1 MGTIRL
7 VVLAAAAWHAAAQV
21 KGSASRCRNKEL
33 ECDSWSKRGECEKNY
48 DFMADRCPVAC
59 GYCAN
64 AGLLPTPA
72 VFELE
77 YACDG
82 QLKERPQKWDLAWRN
97 EGGGEVFSP
106 EGTARML
113 PDGCAFRC
121 RDRLPGCA
129 AAAAQGQCTSLPE
142 VLRKQ
147 CPASCGVCAT
157 EDERRERTSRGAA
170 AGGEEDGGEGGASA
184 EAAAGKARKKK
195 KKKKGK
201 GKMKRREAAGDDK
214 QEL

>member
-1 MGTIRL
+1 MRL
-7 VVLAAAAWHAAAQV
+7 MAPATGGWFLEHGGEAYHVVLEAVFV
-21 KGSASRCRNKEL
+21 KKETGIHSI
-33 ECDSWSKRGECEKNY
+33 C
-48 DFMADRCPVAC
+48 AC

-147 CPASCGVCAT
+147 CPASCGVCAALSLK
-157 EDERRERTSRGAA
+157 EWDGRDSPRFAESGRDWQRFLGGGQRRLRT
-170 AGGEEDGGEGGASA
+170 AGVRLRWRRQQARTRGGARA
-184 EAAAGKARKKK
+184 
-195 KKKKGK
+195 
-201 GKMKRREAAGDDK
+201 
-214 QEL
+214 

>member
-129 AAAAQGQCTSLPE
+129 AAAAQGQCISLPE

-147 CPASCGVCAT
+147 CPTSCGVCAALSLK
-157 EDERRERTSRGAA
+157 EWDGRDSPRFAESGRDWQRFLGGGQRRLRT
-170 AGGEEDGGEGGASA
+170 AGVRLRWRRQQARTRGGARA
-184 EAAAGKARKKK
+184 
-195 KKKKGK
+195 
-201 GKMKRREAAGDDK
+201 
-214 QEL
+214 

>member
-147 CPASCGVCAT
+147 CPASCGVCAALSLK
-157 EDERRERTSRGAA
+157 ECDGRDWPRFAENGRDWQRFLGGGQRRLRT
-170 AGGEEDGGEGGASA
+170 AGVRLRWQRQQARTRGGARA
-184 EAAAGKARKKK
+184 
-195 KKKKGK
+195 
-201 GKMKRREAAGDDK
+201 
-214 QEL
+214 

>member
-147 CPASCGVCAT
+147 CPASCGVCAALNLK
-157 EDERRERTSRGAA
+157 ERWPRFARFAV
-170 AGGEEDGGEGGASA
+170 A
-184 EAAAGKARKKK
+184 EIRRDSPRLVEIGK
-195 KKKKGK
+195 
-201 GKMKRREAAGDDK
+201 DS
-214 QEL
+214 

>member
-147 CPASCGVCAT
+147 CPASCGVCAALSLK
-157 EDERRERTSRGAA
+157 ECDGRDSPRFAESGRDWQIFLGGGQRRLRT
-170 AGGEEDGGEGGASA
+170 AGVRLRWRRQQARTRGGARA
-184 EAAAGKARKKK
+184 
-195 KKKKGK
+195 
-201 GKMKRREAAGDDK
+201 
-214 QEL
+214 

>member
-147 CPASCGVCAT
+147 CPASCGVCAALSLK
-157 EDERRERTSRGAA
+157 EWDGRDSPRFAESGRDWQRFLGGGQRRLRT
-170 AGGEEDGGEGGASA
+170 AGVRLRWRRQQARTRGGARA
-184 EAAAGKARKKK
+184 
-195 KKKKGK
+195 
-201 GKMKRREAAGDDK
+201 
-214 QEL
+214 

>member
-33 ECDSWSKRGECEKNY
+33 ECDSWLKRGECEKNY

-97 EGGGEVFSP
+97 EVGGEVFSP

-147 CPASCGVCAT
+147 CPASCGVCAALSLK
-157 EDERRERTSRGAA
+157 ERDGRDSPRLVEIGRDWPRFLGGGHRRLRT
-170 AGGEEDGGEGGASA
+170 AGVRLRWQRQQARTRGGARA
-184 EAAAGKARKKK
+184 
-195 KKKKGK
+195 
-201 GKMKRREAAGDDK
+201 
-214 QEL
+214 